1 MKIKL
6 FILFLTL
13 NLFSQT
19 IQVVPISNKVIG
31 FKAKIYSSDVRLIRV
46 NDKYFCKEYIDIKI
60 LKQNKYFAK
69 HYIAKNKPLCKKDL
83 FVPISRRIAFQFGNL
98 EIEKDGEVIRETEKY
113 IKIKNLNGKIEK
125 IYKNGITR

>member
-6 FILFLTL
+6 FVLFLTL

>member
-1 MKIKL
+1 VKIKL
-6 FILFLTL
+6 FVLFLTL

-69 HYIAKNKPLCKKDL
+69 HYIAKNKLLCKKDL